1 MLIDKPLAIRSRW
14 LVHPICIF
22 ISEIDV
28 YLSDPRLAPAINT
41 E

>member
-1 MLIDKPLAIRSRW
+1 MLIDKPLAIRSRG
-14 LVHPICIF
+14 LVHSIGIY
-22 ISEIDV
+22 ISKIDV